1 MVANYIWK
9 QKQNIMS
16 YNNAENSF
24 ESTAFFVTF
33 LKRAYFYEKQKTP
46 SHQQYLI
53 TWRFMWW
60 TVGGSNPGPTD

>member
-16 YNNAENSF
+16 YKNAENSF
-24 ESTAFFVTF
+24 ELTAFFVTF

-46 SHQQYLI
+46 SH
-53 TWRFMWW
+53 
-60 TVGGSNPGPTD
+60 